1 MDSIP
6 ASRYSFPDCIS
17 HAAVLRIIF
26 SKDGQMAEIDL
37 DEASRRILA
46 ALQADGRQTLQDVA
60 ERAGLSPTPCWRRMK
75 AMEEAGVI
83 RGYVAT
89 LDREKL
95 GLGLCVFAHVT
106 LQRNAENTG
115 ANFEQAMRDCP
126 EVLECYAVTGDA
138 DYIIKVVAR
147 DPKDYQRFLE
157 AKIFRWPFVAQI
169 RSSIALKEVKDVTA
183 LPL

>member
-1 MDSIP
+1 
-6 ASRYSFPDCIS
+6 
-17 HAAVLRIIF
+17 
-26 SKDGQMAEIDL
+26 MAGIDL
-37 DEASRRILA
+37 DDASRRILA

-60 ERAGLSPTPCWRRMK
+60 DRIGLSPTPCWRRIK
-75 AMEEAGVI
+75 AMEEAGLI

-95 GLGLCVFAHVT
+95 GLDLCVFAHVT
-106 LQRNAENTG
+106 LRRNAENT
-115 ANFEQAMRDCP
+115 AAHFEEAMRACP

-147 DPKDYQRFLE
+147 DPKDYQAFLE
-157 AKIFRWPFVAQI
+157 AKIFRWPVVAQI
-169 RSSIALKEVKDVTA
+169 RSNIALKEVKDGTS

>member
-1 MDSIP
+1 MT
-6 ASRYSFPDCIS
+6 
-17 HAAVLRIIF
+17 
-26 SKDGQMAEIDL
+26 GIDL
-37 DEASRRILA
+37 DDASRRILA
-46 ALQADGRQTLQDVA
+46 ALQADGRRTLQDVA

-75 AMEEAGVI
+75 AMEEAGII
-83 RGYVAT
+83 RRYVAT

-106 LQRNAENTG
+106 LQRNATNTA

-138 DYIIKVVAR
+138 DYIIKVVAS
-147 DPKDYQRFLE
+147 DPKDYQAFLE
-157 AKIFRWPFVAQI
+157 AKIFRTPFIAQI
-169 RSSIALKEVKDVTA
+169 RSSIALKEVKDETA